1 MLCMSFDQALC
12 LLSLILKLDA
22 KVEGTSI
29 TVTLSHGGF
38 GERPPAKWL
47 ISSIF

>member
-1 MLCMSFDQALC
+1 MLRMSFDQALC
-12 LLSLILKLDA
+12 LLSLVLKLDA

-38 GERPPAKWL
+38 RKRPPAKCV